1 METITCGVPQG
12 STLRPLLL
20 LLYINDLPNFSEK
33 LSFRIFA
40 DDTNIFFTSSNPNE
54 VEFTMNEEIKLVL
67 KYCTINKLSVNFK
80 KTNYMLITS
89 SKKKIHL
96 NIHNID
102 CKSYIKYLG
111 IYLDKHLQYESQI
124 HHLNNKLVK
133 NVGIINKLRHYLDFH
148 MLKQLYYTL
157 IYPY

>member
-1 METITCGVPQG
+1 M
-12 STLRPLLL
+12 
-20 LLYINDLPNFSEK
+20 
-33 LSFRIFA
+33 
-40 DDTNIFFTSSNPNE
+40 
-54 VEFTMNEEIKLVL
+54 
-67 KYCTINKLSVNFK
+67 SVNFK
-80 KTNYMLITS
+80 KINYMLITS

-111 IYLDKHLQYESQI
+111 IYLDEHLQWESQI
-124 HHLNNKLVK
+124 QHVNNKLAK

-157 IYPY
+157 IYPYLNYGLASWGDAYKTRFNKMAAPSRIDVYEACSFLMAENMSTPITIVLES